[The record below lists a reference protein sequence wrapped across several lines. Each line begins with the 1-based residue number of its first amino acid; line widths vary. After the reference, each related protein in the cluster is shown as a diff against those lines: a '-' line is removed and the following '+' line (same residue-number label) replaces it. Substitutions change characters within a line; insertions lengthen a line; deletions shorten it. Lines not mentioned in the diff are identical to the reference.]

1 MAGGGF
7 LVYEE
12 GLPPSRS
19 SEDAMSNRHRP
30 APTLLL
36 LAAATT
42 ATATAADDLGL
53 QFHGF
58 VSQGYMLT
66 EHDNYLGTTEGPGT
80 LNFNEFALNATASPI
95 DRLRIGLQIFARSV
109 GDYGDDELELDWAYA
124 DYRLTNNLGVT
135 VGRFKIP
142 HGLYNETRDLDMTR
156 TEVFLPMSVYSTR
169 LRDVYLAVNGAE
181 VYGTVPAKALG
192 SFDGVFYVG
201 GQNFENNGAVAKDV
215 ENAGAFS
222 SIDSIELQRMVGGA
236 LTWNTPLE
244 GLRLRASGFDAHNL
258 RISGSGGL
266 PSLDANGNPIS
277 YPAGAYGTDQLTST
291 FKDFYSAVLSIEY
304 QYHDLLLAAEYTR
317 EYGKITTTSVLNT
330 YVPQPVLGPPPAP
343 PVVIYAGQTTTTSV
357 AYYRPEGAYLSA
369 AYQLMPKLGVA
380 AGWGLAFADY
390 DNRGLSCNR
399 QWTLAAR
406 YDIFSNWLI
415 KAECDLVRGTE
426 ELFASEN
433 PGTPLNRIWQIYAI
447 KTTVD
452 F

>member
-1 MAGGGF
+1 M
-7 LVYEE
+7 
-12 GLPPSRS
+12 P
-19 SEDAMSNRHRP
+19 NRHCP

-36 LAAATT
+36 LAAATA
-42 ATATAADDLGL
+42 ATTADDLGL

-58 VSQGYMLT
+58 VSQGYLLT
-66 EHDNYLGTTEGPGT
+66 EHDNYLGMTEGPGT

-109 GDYGDDELELDWAYA
+109 GDYGSDSLELDWAYA

-192 SFDGVFYVG
+192 NFDGVFYVG
-201 GQNFENNGAVAKDV
+201 GQNFGNNGSVAKDV

-222 SIDSIELQRMVGGA
+222 AVDSINLQRMVGGA
-236 LTWNTPLE
+236 LTWNTPLD

-258 RISGSGGL
+258 RIAGTGGL
-266 PSLDANGNPIS
+266 PTYDANGNPIA
-277 YPAGAYGTDQLTST
+277 YPAGAFGTNQLEST
-291 FKDFYSAVLSIEY
+291 FKDFYSAVLSVEY
-304 QYHDLLLAAEYTR
+304 QFHDLLIAAEYTR
-317 EYGKITTTSVLNT
+317 EYGKITTTSVLNV
-330 YVPQPVLGPPPAP
+330 YVPQPVLGPAPAP
-343 PVVIYAGQTTTTSV
+343 PVVIYGGQTTTTMV
-357 AYYRPEGAYLSA
+357 TYYRPEGAYVSA
-369 AYQLMPKLGVA
+369 AYQLVPKLEVSLGR
-380 AGWGLAFADY
+380 GIGFADY
-390 DNRGLSCNR
+390 EHRGLSYNR
-399 QWTLAAR
+399 QWILAAR
-406 YDIFSNWLI
+406 YDILSNWLV
-415 KAECDLVRGTE
+415 KAEWDFVQGTE
-426 ELFASEN
+426 ELFVSEN
-433 PGTPLNRIWQIYAI
+433 PGAALNRTWQIYTI

>member
-1 MAGGGF
+1 M
-7 LVYEE
+7 
-12 GLPPSRS
+12 P
-19 SEDAMSNRHRP
+19 NRHRT

-36 LAAATT
+36 LA
-42 ATATAADDLGL
+42 TAAAASAVDDLGL

-58 VSQGYMLT
+58 VSQGYLLT
-66 EHDNYLGTTEGPGT
+66 EHDNYLGTTEGPGS
-80 LNFNEFALNATASPI
+80 LNFNEFALSATASPI

-109 GDYGDDELELDWAYA
+109 GDYGSDSLELDWAYA

-181 VYGTVPAKALG
+181 VYGTLPAKALG
-192 SFDGVFYVG
+192 SLDGVFYVG
-201 GQNFENNGAVAKDV
+201 GQNFDNNGAVAKDV
-215 ENAGAFS
+215 ENAGSFTAVN
-222 SIDSIELQRMVGGA
+222 SINLQRMAGGA
-236 LTWNTPLE
+236 LTWNTPLD

-266 PSLDANGNPIS
+266 PPNDASGNPIN
-277 YPAGAYGTDQLTST
+277 YPAGAYGTDQLQST

-304 QYHDLLLAAEYTR
+304 QYHDLMIAAEYTR

-330 YVPQPVLGPPPAP
+330 YVPEALGPPPAP
-343 PVVIYAGQTTTTSV
+343 PVVVYAGQTSTTAVS
-357 AYYRPEGAYLSA
+357 YYRPEGVYVSA
-369 AYQLMPKLGVA
+369 AYQIMPKLGVA

-399 QWTLAAR
+399 QWTIAAR
-406 YDIFSNWLI
+406 YDILSNWLI
-415 KAECDLVRGTE
+415 KAECDFVRGTE
-426 ELFASEN
+426 ELFVSEN
-433 PGTPLNRIWQIYAI
+433 PGTTLNRLWQIYAI